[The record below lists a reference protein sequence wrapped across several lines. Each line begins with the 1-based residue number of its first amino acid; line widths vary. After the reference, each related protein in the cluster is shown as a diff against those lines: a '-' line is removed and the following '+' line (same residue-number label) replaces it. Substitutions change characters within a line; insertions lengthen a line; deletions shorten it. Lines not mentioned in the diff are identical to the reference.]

1 MTHFPSIDAIAADQF
16 LRAQRFRHPATH
28 KNYANILRNFNRF
41 LANRCATASLD
52 ISTVQQ

>member
-16 LRAQRFRHPATH
+16 LWAQRFRHPATH